1 MRREVVATLYREGR
15 KGLTQNASIGQRLE
29 KIVELGMQV
38 FRDDYCKYMEHLVLH
53 SPLATSGYIKSI
65 QLN

>member
-1 MRREVVATLYREGR
+1 MRWEVVATLYREGR

-38 FRDDYCKYMEHLVLH
+38 FRDDYCK
-53 SPLATSGYIKSI
+53 
-65 QLN
+65 